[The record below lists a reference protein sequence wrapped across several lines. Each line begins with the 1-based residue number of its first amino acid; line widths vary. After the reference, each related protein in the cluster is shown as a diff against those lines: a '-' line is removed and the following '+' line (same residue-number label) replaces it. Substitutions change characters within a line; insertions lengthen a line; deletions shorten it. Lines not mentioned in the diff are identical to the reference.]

1 MQHLAIDLGGKESQI
16 CVRDQTQ
23 RILEEKRYATK
34 RLGEYLAKQPPSRVI
49 VETSA
54 EAFAVA
60 DLARKAGHEVRVV
73 PATLARTLGVGA
85 RGIKTDRRD
94 AQVLSEVSCKVDLR
108 SVHIP
113 TEQARMWR
121 AICNARDTLVS
132 SRTKMVNT
140 VKSQLRGRL
149 VLTRS
154 RSSGLLPT
162 RIRELWKELDGSV
175 PEHVERLLVMIEA
188 VNRQVLDADKQ
199 IRQLAKNHEICRRLM
214 TVPGVGPITAVRFV
228 ATLDD
233 VKRFST
239 AHDVQSYLGLTPGE
253 NSSSSRVR
261 RTRLTKAGPPQMRFL
276 LVQAAW
282 SALRC
287 ASTHPMVIWSK
298 RIAERRG
305 KQIAAVALARK
316 LAGILFAIWRDG
328 TTYDRARGTAE

>member
-1 MQHLAIDLGGKESQI
+1 VQHIAIDLGGKESQI
-16 CVRDQTQ
+16 CVRDRTQ
-23 RILEEKRYATK
+23 AILEEKRYSTK
-34 RLGEYLAKQPPSRVI
+34 RLGEYLAKQVASRVI
-49 VETSA
+49 LETSA

-94 AQVLSEVSCKVDLR
+94 AQVLSEVSCKVDLH

-113 TEQARMWR
+113 SELARQWR
-121 AICNARDTLVS
+121 AIGNARDALVS
-132 SRTKMVNT
+132 SRTKLVNT

-149 VLTRS
+149 VLTQA
-154 RSSGLLPT
+154 RSSGLLPEK
-162 RIRELWKELDGSV
+162 IRQLWTELDGAV
-175 PEHVERLLVMIEA
+175 PAHVERLLVIIEA
-188 VNRQVLDADKQ
+188 LNVQIAEADKQ
-199 IRQLAKNHEICRRLM
+199 IRQLAKGHEVCRRLM
-214 TVPGVGPITAVRFV
+214 TVPGVGPTTALRFV

-233 VKRFST
+233 VTRFST

-253 NSSSSRVR
+253 NSSSSKVR

-282 SALRC
+282 SAIRC
-287 ASTHPMVIWSK
+287 AKTHPMVTW
-298 RIAERRG
+298 AEKVAQRRG
-305 KQIAAVALARK
+305 KQVASVALARK

-328 TTYDRARGTAE
+328 STYNQARGAV

>member
-1 MQHLAIDLGGKESQI
+1 MQHIAIDLGGKESQI
-16 CVRDQTQ
+16 CVRDRTE
-23 RILEEKRYATK
+23 RIIEEKRYSTK
-34 RLGEYLAKQPPSRVI
+34 RLGEYLAKQLPSRVI

-113 TEQARMWR
+113 TEQARLWR
-121 AICNARDTLVS
+121 AICNARDSLVS

-149 VLTRS
+149 VLTQS
-154 RSSGLLPT
+154 RASGLLPT
-162 RIRELWKELDGSV
+162 RIRELWTALEGSV
-175 PEHVERLLVMIEA
+175 PDHVERLLVMIEA
-188 VNRQVLDADKQ
+188 LNKQVSEADKQ
-199 IRQLAKNHEICRRLM
+199 IRSLAKSHEVCRRLM

-233 VKRFST
+233 VTRFST

-253 NSSSSRVR
+253 NSSSSKVR

-282 SALRC
+282 AAVRSAPND
-287 ASTHPMVIWSK
+287 PMVSWAK
-298 RIAERRG
+298 RVAERRG
-305 KQIAAVALARK
+305 KQIGSVALARK
-316 LAGILFAIWRDG
+316 LAGILFALWRDG
-328 TTYDRARGTAE
+328 TSYDRTRGLV